1 MFAAT
6 ILLRRLFSSQPSRKE
21 IDFHWWFVT
30 CGIKD
35 WHRFL
40 ASKGFPLGRRA
51 NIIRA
56 QEKASRLT
64 LEVWDTQQFRT
75 WDQTGAGRNIELEII
90 GAEAIPHI
98 MSAQQ
103 VWAGPAT
110 GHGPAFDAHYRNL
123 PAVIEDQPYH

>member
-1 MFAAT
+1 MFAST
-6 ILLRRLFSSQPSRKE
+6 ILLRRLFSTQPSPKE
-21 IDFHWWFVT
+21 MDFHWWFVT
-30 CGIKD
+30 SGIKD

-56 QEKASRLT
+56 QEKVSRRL
-64 LEVWDTQQFRT
+64 LEVWDTQMFKS
-75 WDQTGAGRNIELEII
+75 WDQGGLGRNTELEII

-103 VWAGPAT
+103 VWAGPT
-110 GHGPAFDAHYRNL
+110 DQQFKPHYRNL

>member
-6 ILLRRLFSSQPSRKE
+6 ILLRRLFSSQPSQKE
-21 IDFHWWFVT
+21 MDFHWWFVT

-40 ASKGFPLGRRA
+40 ASKGFPLGRRV
-51 NIIRA
+51 NIIRT
-56 QEKASRLT
+56 QEKTSRRI

-75 WDQTGAGRNIELEII
+75 WDQTGTGRNIELGVI
-90 GAEAIPHI
+90 GAEAVPHI

-110 GHGPAFDAHYRNL
+110 GHGFDAHYRNL